1 MNADPRFGTPRPK
14 DATNGDHAFG
24 GSEPSGPPNGSGSG
38 SSSIH
43 RSARRKRRSTTS
55 GPTFGEALASGW
67 GHALGLG
74 DYVRSLIGVRT
85 DRAQLDLR
93 RKVTKTGFAVVA
105 GLGVGT
111 VVIAASLRLVYGLS
125 DGFAVLFGGR
135 AWLGDLSAA
144 VLLLGGLAGA
154 GALYVSRWEKKEL
167 EKHIEKYE
175 RYHREHRALHG
186 DHISDPPSPDTG
198 RTPRS

>member
-1 MNADPRFGTPRPK
+1 MNADPRFGTPRSK
-14 DATNGDHAFG
+14 ETSNGTHAFDESG
-24 GSEPSGPPNGSGSG
+24 PSGPSNGSGPG

-43 RSARRKRRSTTS
+43 RSPRRKHRSSAS

-67 GHALGLG
+67 GHALALG
-74 DYVRSLIGVRT
+74 DYVKSLVGVRT
-85 DRAQLDLR
+85 DRAQIQLR
-93 RKVTKTGFAVVA
+93 RKVTQAGFAVVA

-111 VVIAASLRLVYGLS
+111 IVIAASLRLVYGLS
-125 DGFAVLFGGR
+125 DGLAVLFGGR
-135 AWLGDLSAA
+135 PWLGDLSAA

-154 GALYVSRWEKKEL
+154 CALYVSRWEKKEL

-175 RYHREHRALHG
+175 RYHREHRAQHG
-186 DHISDPPSPDTG
+186 SHVTDPPSPDFG